1 MVGNSNSAVDQQE
14 SPVFAVDQ
22 VRILLAWTGS
32 PEVAESSEAAVVLP
46 DGEEA
51 PRSLPSGQD
60 PAHLMQR
67 LVP

>member
-1 MVGNSNSAVDQQE
+1 MVRNSHSADDQQE
-14 SPVFAVDQ
+14 SLLFAVDQ
-22 VRILLAWTGS
+22 VWILLEGTGS

-67 LVP
+67 LLP